1 PWGLNI
7 EHCWDSIFQDVIV
20 HNFQTSGI
28 RIGIHDVDNS
38 NNLLFIR
45 THIESCQYKGENLC
59 RAFADMSYKTG
70 SRVNHNI
77 TLIQPHIEPV
87 NLRCHIFYSS
97 YGKNIKVIN
106 PAFNRNN
113 GSVDKGLYLD
123 PSLAAPAVYSSD
135 GVNIH
140 IDGGQIQH
148 IGPRSDTVAPL
159 FKFVGTHK
167 GWRCDSYIDTGK
179 ETSRTDL
186 LSSVD
191 VSRSN
196 NGLREISFKGA
207 TVNSFTSMSS
217 VGDRLRVAPLN
228 DLQKVFDLVAETFIP
243 PGETDTIARIIA
255 MYSNTQDL
263 STPQQK
269 AWDITSAGHASF
281 KALRGQQ
288 YIIQAGAVATVN
300 VGVGAMERRGTY
312 LISGAENN
320 NQLFA
325 MFFNV
330 PGQAPSEIKTGSS
343 VNLSRVQP
351 DASVT
356 GKLCVY
362 QNNQYIN
369 LENRTASAV
378 TVNINFFA

>member
-1 PWGLNI
+1 
-7 EHCWDSIFQDVIV
+7 
-20 HNFQTSGI
+20 
-28 RIGIHDVDNS
+28 
-38 NNLLFIR
+38 
-45 THIESCQYKGENLC
+45 
-59 RAFADMSYKTG
+59 ATG

-179 ETSRTDL
+179 ATSRTDL

-207 TVNSFTSMSS
+207 TVNSFT
-217 VGDRLRVAPLN
+217 
-228 DLQKVFDLVAETFIP
+228 
-243 PGETDTIARIIA
+243 
-255 MYSNTQDL
+255 
-263 STPQQK
+263 
-269 AWDITSAGHASF
+269 
-281 KALRGQQ
+281 
-288 YIIQAGAVATVN
+288 
-300 VGVGAMERRGTY
+300 
-312 LISGAENN
+312 
-320 NQLFA
+320 
-325 MFFNV
+325 
-330 PGQAPSEIKTGSS
+330 
-343 VNLSRVQP
+343 
-351 DASVT
+351 
-356 GKLCVY
+356 
-362 QNNQYIN
+362 
-369 LENRTASAV
+369 
-378 TVNINFFA
+378 